1 MLAVVLQE
9 LGNRPKLDAT
19 NLLLQKLDSDIPAV
33 RATAIAVLGKRKSA
47 EAASRVT
54 PLLKDAV
61 PQVQEAAAVAAG
73 QLAVH
78 EAAPLLLNLAKSE
91 NRSVQRASLES
102 LRTLKV
108 DSAVRI
114 ATAAINHPETQLVAL
129 NYLNDFGNRTQAAK
143 VFKMASTS
151 RSSEVL
157 AAVVKVLTTWRLRE
171 KPGSNN
177 WKRLD
182 RTIQRVQG
190 QSGILL
196 DWSVLPAVT
205 AEEAAKKI
213 ENQTISLQ
221 AGWSRKLAAGSDAVV
236 QMISAESALDDSV
249 NLAVAEVIVE
259 QPTSVE
265 FLGSSNGRLQVWL
278 NGKSIFKRDKPGKFR
293 PNTDKFQAALSKGTN
308 RILLKTESGT
318 DVRFHLHFRRKSSKA
333 EHEQLTQL
341 ALSGKGSVTRGR
353 ETFLNA
359 EKSQCI
365 KCHRL
370 GDKGGKIGPDLA
382 GIGSRFSRI
391 HIIESILEPSRTVAP
406 SYGSM
411 VVVLKSGKVITG
423 VKVSET
429 AGVLKLGDNQGKTHD
444 ISKADIEEMQTQKQS
459 IMPEGLEKKL
469 TDREFIDLLAF
480 LLSQKKLKTK

>member
-1 MLAVVLQE
+1 MQVFTTNLQPSNERPLLETAKAVEDGPVLAVVLQE

-190 QSGILL
+190 QSDDL
-196 DWSVLPAVT
+196 
-205 AEEAAKKI
+205 
-213 ENQTISLQ
+213 
-221 AGWSRKLAAGSDAVV
+221 VV
-236 QMISAESALDDSV
+236 RQ
-249 NLAVAEVIVE
+249 
-259 QPTSVE
+259 
-265 FLGSSNGRLQVWL
+265 
-278 NGKSIFKRDKPGKFR
+278 IFCV
-293 PNTDKFQAALSKGTN
+293 S
-308 RILLKTESGT
+308 
-318 DVRFHLHFRRKSSKA
+318 
-333 EHEQLTQL
+333 
-341 ALSGKGSVTRGR
+341 
-353 ETFLNA
+353 
-359 EKSQCI
+359 
-365 KCHRL
+365 
-370 GDKGGKIGPDLA
+370 
-382 GIGSRFSRI
+382 FS
-391 HIIESILEPSRTVAP
+391 
-406 SYGSM
+406 
-411 VVVLKSGKVITG
+411 
-423 VKVSET
+423 
-429 AGVLKLGDNQGKTHD
+429 
-444 ISKADIEEMQTQKQS
+444 
-459 IMPEGLEKKL
+459 
-469 TDREFIDLLAF
+469 
-480 LLSQKKLKTK
+480 